1 MKRGVPRK
9 VYQPDVIK
17 KKRLKKGTADEQGQT
32 HREYYDPTNVLEALL
47 LMNRNTSELQVD
59 QMF

>member
-1 MKRGVPRK
+1 MKKGGPRQ
-9 VYQPDVIK
+9 VYKPDVIK
-17 KKRLKKGTADEQGQT
+17 KKRLKKATADEQGQT

-47 LMNRNTSELQVD
+47 LMTRNTSKLQVD